1 MTWNLG
7 AGLEGKGVIV
17 TGAAGGIGRPV
28 TQAFSAAGAK
38 IMAVDVDQEAVD
50 EVVGSLEGDGHI
62 GVGTDLT
69 DLDAQRELVK
79 RARSEFGNV
88 YVLAHLAAVLR
99 RRSSISDVTEEDWDL
114 QLNVNLRA
122 SFFLARRVSE
132 VMIEARQ
139 GGRIILFTSQGW
151 WSGGF
156 GGAIPYCASKGGIVS
171 IARGLARTLGPEQI
185 TVNTVSP
192 GQVATSMLLTD
203 YDPALMQK
211 LVEATPLG
219 RIAEPDEM
227 AGTVVFLASLHA
239 GFISGATI
247 NVSGGMLMY

>member
-1 MTWNLG
+1 MAWDLG

-28 TQAFSAAGAK
+28 AKAFSAAGARV
-38 IMAVDVDQEAVD
+38 MAVDVNQEAID
-50 EVVGSLEGDGHI
+50 EVVADMEGDGHI
-62 GVGTDLT
+62 GLGVDLT
-69 DLDAQRELVK
+69 DLNAQAALVE
-79 RARSEFGNV
+79 RARSEFGNLF
-88 YVLAHLAAVLR
+88 VLANLAAVLR
-99 RRSSISDVTEEDWDL
+99 RRTAIAEVTEEDWDL

-122 SFFLARRVSE
+122 AFFLARKASE
-132 VMIEARQ
+132 VMIEAGQ

-171 IARGLARTLGPEQI
+171 ITRGLARTLGPEGI
-185 TVNTVSP
+185 TVNAVAP
-192 GQVATSMLLTD
+192 GQVATPMLLTD

-211 LVEATPLG
+211 LVEATPIG
-219 RIAEPDEM
+219 RIAEPEEM
-227 AGTVVFLASLHA
+227 AGTVVFLASQHA

>member
-1 MTWNLG
+1 MAWNLG

-28 TQAFSAAGAK
+28 AKAFSAAGAK
-38 IMAVDVDQEAVD
+38 VMAVDVNQEAID
-50 EVVGSLEGDGHI
+50 EVVADMEGDGHI
-62 GVGTDLT
+62 GVGVDLT
-69 DLDAQRELVK
+69 NLDAQAELLE
-79 RARSEFGNV
+79 RARSEFGNLF
-88 YVLAHLAAVLR
+88 VLAHLAAVLR
-99 RRSSISDVTEEDWDL
+99 RRAKIADVTEEDWDL

-122 SFFLARRVSE
+122 SFFLARKASE
-132 VMIEARQ
+132 IMIEAGQ

-171 IARGLARTLGPEQI
+171 MARGLARTLGPEGI
-185 TVNTVSP
+185 TVNAVSP

-203 YDPALMQK
+203 YDPALLQK

-219 RIAEPDEM
+219 RIAEPEEL
-227 AGTVVFLASLHA
+227 AGTVVFLASQHA

-247 NVSGGMLMY
+247 NVSGAMLMY

>member
-1 MTWNLG
+1 MTWDLG
-7 AGLEGKGVIV
+7 AGLAGKGVIV

-28 TQAFSAAGAK
+28 AKAFSATGARV
-38 IMAVDVDQEAVD
+38 MAVDVNQEAID
-50 EVVGSLEGDGHI
+50 EVVADMEGDGHI
-62 GVGTDLT
+62 GVGVDLT
-69 DLDAQRELVK
+69 NLDAQAALVE
-79 RARSEFGNV
+79 RARSEFGNLF
-88 YVLAHLAAVLR
+88 VLAHLAAVLR
-99 RRSSISDVTEEDWDL
+99 RRTTIAEVTEEDWDL

-122 SFFLARRVSE
+122 SFFLARKASE
-132 VMIEARQ
+132 VMTEAGQ

-156 GGAIPYCASKGGIVS
+156 GGAVPYCASKGGIVS
-171 IARGLARTLGPEQI
+171 ITRGLARTLGPEGI
-185 TVNTVSP
+185 TVNAVAP
-192 GQVATSMLLTD
+192 GQVATPMLLTD

-219 RIAEPDEM
+219 RIADPEEM
-227 AGTVVFLASLHA
+227 AGTVVFLASQHA

>member
-1 MTWNLG
+1 MAWNLG

-28 TQAFSAAGAK
+28 AKAFSATGAK
-38 IMAVDVDQEAVD
+38 VMAVDVNQEAAD
-50 EVVGSLEGDGHI
+50 EVVADMEGGGHI
-62 GVGTDLT
+62 GVGVDLT
-69 DLDAQRELVK
+69 DLDAQAELVE
-79 RARSEFGNV
+79 RARSEFGNLFA
-88 YVLAHLAAVLR
+88 LAHLAAVLR
-99 RRSSISDVTEEDWDL
+99 RRSKIADVTEEDWDL

-122 SFFLARRVSE
+122 AFFLARKASE
-132 VMIEARQ
+132 VMIEAGQ
-139 GGRIILFTSQGW
+139 GGRIVLFTSQGW

-171 IARGLARTLGPEQI
+171 ITRGLARTLGPDGI
-185 TVNTVSP
+185 TVNAVAP

-219 RIAEPDEM
+219 RIAEPEEL
-227 AGTVVFLASLHA
+227 AGTVVFLASQHA

-247 NVSGGMLMY
+247 NVSGAMLMY

>member
-1 MTWNLG
+1 MAWNLG

-28 TQAFSAAGAK
+28 AKAFSATGAK
-38 IMAVDVDQEAVD
+38 VMAVDVNQEAVD
-50 EVVGSLEGDGHI
+50 EVVADMEGDGHV
-62 GVGTDLT
+62 GVGVDLT
-69 DLDAQRELVK
+69 NLDTQAELVE
-79 RARSEFGNV
+79 RARSEFGNLFA
-88 YVLAHLAAVLR
+88 LAHLAAVLR
-99 RRSSISDVTEEDWDL
+99 RRSKIADVTEEDWDL

-122 SFFLARRVSE
+122 AFFLARKASE
-132 VMIEARQ
+132 VMIEAGQ

-171 IARGLARTLGPEQI
+171 ITRGLARTLGPDGI
-185 TVNTVSP
+185 TVNAVSP

-219 RIAEPDEM
+219 RIAEPEEL
-227 AGTVVFLASLHA
+227 AGTVVFLASQHA

-247 NVSGGMLMY
+247 NVSGAMLMY